1 MDLNEFLTKEIK
13 DRFQLFKGLRSE
25 DEDKKILEK
34 VYKIC
39 IEEIISFIQEN
50 LTDEEIKK
58 FYEAAKENNLS
69 KLLKL
74 LETFFLDSYN
84 SWRLKIRISKFLDNL
99 LLKSLDNIKNNE

>member
-1 MDLNEFLTKEIK
+1 MNLEDFLTKEIK
-13 DRFQLFKGLRSE
+13 DKFQLFKGLRSE
-25 DEDKKILEK
+25 AEDKKIFKK

-39 IEEIISFIQEN
+39 VEEIILFIQEN
-50 LTDEEIKK
+50 LTDEEVKK
-58 FYEAAKENNLS
+58 FYEAAKENNFN

-84 SWRLKIRISKFLDNL
+84 LWRLKIRISKFLDNL

>member
-1 MDLNEFLTKEIK
+1 MNLEDFLTKEIK
-13 DRFQLFKGLRSE
+13 DKFQLFKGLRSE

-39 IEEIISFIQEN
+39 IEEIILFIQEN

-58 FYEAAKENNLS
+58 FYEAATENNFS

-84 SWRLKIRISKFLDNL
+84 SWCLKIRTSKFLDNL